1 MPNWSESR
9 RSGQL
14 SRGIG
19 VSAGQG
25 SQHQDLCLA
34 GSRER
39 DVGGEGGQSRGGED
53 PAQGRED
60 DEVHD
65 QQGAQRQQREG
76 AVEGGI
82 GKFIDI
88 S

>member
-1 MPNWSESR
+1 MPNWSESH

-19 VSAGQG
+19 ASAGQSG
-25 SQHQDLCLA
+25 SQHQDLGL
-34 GSRER
+34 
-39 DVGGEGGQSRGGED
+39 VGGTGGEGGED

-65 QQGAQRQQREG
+65 QQGDQSRQRV
-76 AVEGGI
+76 VEAG
-82 GKFIDI
+82 DE
-88 S
+88 